1 MVSAH
6 IVDTL
11 AAVDARFGQALV
23 QIKLAILT
31 LEACRTGASVGT
43 ISIKAFAVVQARI
56 RLTLVDVHVAVGAL
70 IAEEKSSRYII

>member
-6 IVDTL
+6 VVDTL
-11 AAVDARFGQALV
+11 AAVDTGFGQAFV

-31 LEACRTGASVGT
+31 LEACRTGAGIGA
-43 ISIKAFAVVQARI
+43 ISIKAFAVVQAWI
-56 RLTLVDVHVAVGAL
+56 RLTLVDVHIAVDAL